1 MNWRTFS
8 AVTAAMLIVPW
19 GTDAAKAN
27 LEINEDSTMQLSQM
41 KHDKRGGRGRGMERI
56 MQQLNLTPE
65 QSEQIKAIKEQSKTQ
80 TQALMQQMQT
90 SREEMRSLLASDS
103 SPEQLRE
110 QHQTVQNLHQELST
124 NRFETMLEMREVLTP
139 EQRTQMVELIEQRRD
154 RKFNNYNSL

>member
-19 GTDAAKAN
+19 GTYAAKAN
-27 LEINEDSTMQLSQM
+27 LEINEDSTIQLSQM

-110 QHQTVQNLHQELST
+110 QHQAVQNLHQELST

-154 RKFNNYNSL
+154 RKFNNYNR